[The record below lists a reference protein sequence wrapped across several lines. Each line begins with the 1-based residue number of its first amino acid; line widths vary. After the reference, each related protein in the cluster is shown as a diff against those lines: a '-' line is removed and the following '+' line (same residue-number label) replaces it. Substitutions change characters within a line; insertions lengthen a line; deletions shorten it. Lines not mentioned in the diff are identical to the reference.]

1 VSRGA
6 RQRSAVLCASGSLG
20 LTPFHPE
27 SFWAGIERR
36 PDVVAADAGSGDIG
50 PFYLGSGHPYN
61 LREWEEH
68 DLTTML
74 LGARRSGAVTI
85 VGSAGGAGLDQAVDL
100 YFELVAGAVRRE
112 GLGPLKVARIYSEL
126 SREWL
131 LDRLERSVPLGA
143 PWALTPEVVEQTN
156 RAVAMIG
163 VEPYLAALEE
173 GADVIIAGR
182 SCDDVLFAAHPI
194 WLGLDR
200 GASLHMGKCIECG
213 PLVATPPLQ
222 RESVMGTV
230 EMGGFV
236 VEPLHPAM
244 RCTPASVTGHTLYE
258 RMDPCLQP
266 GPGGVLDLRGVV
278 YEAVDDRAVGVSGAV
293 WRDQRPYRV
302 KVEGA
307 GRVGARKLVIF
318 GFRDPVAIT
327 HIDEI
332 TADIRGEVERVL
344 GPDGWQL
351 HFSVYGRN
359 AIMGDRDPLGRQTGH
374 EVAVLAQA
382 IAPDEATATRIA
394 KLVKYGSLRAQYS
407 GRFGKGGGAAL
418 PGDEVLT
425 PDQEAYRWTIDHLV
439 ALDDPFEC
447 CRLELETVGA

>member
-1 VSRGA
+1 MLRGA
-6 RQRSAVLCASGSLG
+6 RRC
-20 LTPFHPE
+20 
-27 SFWAGIERR
+27 
-36 PDVVAADAGSGDIG
+36 
-50 PFYLGSGHPYN
+50 
-61 LREWEEH
+61 
-68 DLTTML
+68 
-74 LGARRSGAVTI
+74 GARTI

-100 YFELVAGAVRRE
+100 YFELVGGAIRRE

-131 LDRLERSVPLGA
+131 LERLERAAPLGA
-143 PWALTPEVVEQTN
+143 PWPLSREVVDQTS

-182 SCDDVLFAAHPI
+182 SCDDVLFAAHAV

-222 RESVMGTV
+222 RESVLGTV
-230 EMGGFV
+230 DEGGFL

-258 RMDPCLQP
+258 RVDPCLQA
-266 GPGGVLDLRGVV
+266 GPGGTLDLGGVV
-278 YEAVDDRAVGVSGAV
+278 YEAVDERVVRVSGAV
-293 WRDQRPYRV
+293 WRDERPYRV
-302 KVEGA
+302 KVEGS
-307 GRVGARKLVIF
+307 GRLGARKVVIF
-318 GFRDPVAIT
+318 GFRDPVAIA
-327 HIDEI
+327 HIDDI
-332 TADIRGEVERVL
+332 TADIRREVERVV
-344 GPDGWQL
+344 GPGGWQL

-359 AIMGDRDPLGRQTGH
+359 AIMGERDPLAGETGH

-382 IAPDEATATRIA
+382 IAPDAATATRIA
-394 KLVKYGSLRAQYS
+394 KLVKYGSLRAQY
-407 GRFGKGGGAAL
+407 GARFGKGGGAAL

-425 PDQEAYRWTIDHLV
+425 PDQESYRWTIDHLV
-439 ALDDPFEC
+439 AIDDPFEC
-447 CRLELETVGA
+447 CRLELEVVGA